1 MQKKR
6 IFTEDQAEE
15 FLSRY
20 VKIAKSKLTTTPDQ
34 ALNIAKKLKF
44 PLILKII
51 SDKAL
56 HKTDIGGVKV
66 CKDEQ
71 ELQDNYK
78 QLETIAKR
86 RRLKPYQ
93 ILVQEFVKGKE
104 LIIGIKK
111 DPTFQ
116 HVIMLG
122 LGGIFVEVLKDVVF
136 RACPI
141 TTKDAQEMIDELKAK
156 QILYGTRGQ
165 PSININKLKQTL
177 VKVSEIPKKRKN
189 ISELD
194 INPLIAT
201 ENDCIVVDARIV
213 FS

>member
-201 ENDCIVVDARIV
+201 ENGCIVVDARIV